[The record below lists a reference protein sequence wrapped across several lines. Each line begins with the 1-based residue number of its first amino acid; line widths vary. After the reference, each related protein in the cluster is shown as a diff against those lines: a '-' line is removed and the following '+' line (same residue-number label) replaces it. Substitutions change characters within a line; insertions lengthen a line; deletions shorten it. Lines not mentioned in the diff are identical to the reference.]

1 MPCALDVVLQPSDM
15 DDVKGGQQMTARRIL
30 LLIIIVLGS
39 VTSAASAQPRVPD
52 TGMGAVSG
60 SIGLIFPKD
69 PFETDV
75 ALAGAFD
82 YYFTPRVSLRPGVMW
97 AEPDVEDHDESLRRF
112 GLMADVI
119 YNWERGKWHPFVGA
133 GIGAYFFQ
141 PKAAG
146 ESFRDD
152 ETNIGGNV
160 GGGIEYFTTRTT
172 VIKGEVQYHF
182 IEQGSLPQ
190 SPSALTLMVGLK
202 KYF

>member
-1 MPCALDVVLQPSDM
+1 MTLQ
-15 DDVKGGQQMTARRIL
+15 GGQQMTARRIL

-69 PFETDV
+69 
-75 ALAGAFD
+75 
-82 YYFTPRVSLRPGVMW
+82 PGVMW